1 MYNVGLAGQTHHEW
15 QRGPRQRIRGFLNY
29 KKEYGTGLGLH
40 ITPYIVLRIGNCL
53 LTPLVPGDRDV
64 ERERV
69 SSLPIIIVHSGIS
82 FRAKYSIELLY
93 RCPLGMGVGVRCE
106 EGLPD

>member
-69 SSLPIIIVHSGIS
+69 SSLPIIIV
-82 FRAKYSIELLY
+82 RAKETFRDLIQGEVFY
-93 RCPLGMGVGVRCE
+93 RAVVQVSLGHWSRCKM
-106 EGLPD
+106 